1 MLLLP
6 EEGQGPQAPGL
17 LGLGL
22 PQAPGGAVPALPP
35 GSAPG
40 AMSTLQANPEALQRA
55 GVAIQA
61 LQGRPTTNAG
71 EWQSL
76 WDGVRQNAQL
86 AGHPAAERLADEQV
100 AYYRQP
106 ERALSDYDKQGGG
119 GNA

>member
-1 MLLLP
+1 MLLMP
-6 EEGQGPQAPGL
+6 EDQTAGL

-22 PQAPGGAVPALPP
+22 PQAPGGAVPIGA
-35 GSAPG
+35 APG
-40 AMSTLQANPEALQRA
+40 AVSSLQANPEALQRA

-61 LQGRPTTNAG
+61 RQGRPTTNAG
-71 EWQSL
+71 EWQSR
-76 WDGVRQNAQL
+76 WDGVRGNAQRT
-86 AGHPAAERLADEQV
+86 GHPAAERIADETV